1 VPYTNLKEI
10 VAMDSAILPAYPH
23 IGISKNHMDMTRF
36 SSRDDQ
42 GFLDVTS
49 DLRRWM
55 KQVEKVQG
63 TQHQPIPVIMKR
75 LSGKSTRPQETP
87 C

>member
-1 VPYTNLKEI
+1 
-10 VAMDSAILPAYPH
+10 MDSAILPAYPH

-42 GFLDVTS
+42 GFLDITS

-55 KQVEKVQG
+55 KQVEEVQG
-63 TQHQPIPVIMKR
+63 T
-75 LSGKSTRPQETP
+75 
-87 C
+87 